1 MMRHTASGSTSPDV
15 IVVGA
20 GPAGSTAALTLAR
33 GGARVL
39 ILDRARFPRY
49 KPCGGGLTW
58 RIFRRFPYLSEA
70 LSRISTHA
78 VTKLYMEGPSGQAV
92 TVDSGRP
99 TVMMVRRIEFDQL
112 LLTMARDAGAQ
123 LVEGAEVT
131 SAGRQ
136 GGQVGLRTRD
146 GRVFE
151 SPLVVAADGV
161 YSVVARRL
169 GFNRGWPASSVALDM
184 MEETPAEQL
193 RATNQDTLW
202 VSFAPGSGHGYGYIF
217 PKAEWTNVGIGYLLS
232 SFTSAIGRQP
242 REVHD
247 TFVEGARSRGLLVG
261 ASDPRRF
268 TPYQIP
274 IGGPLAVTAKEGVYL
289 AGDAGGFVN
298 GFSAEG
304 IYFAMVTGD
313 LAGRAIL
320 DGPST
325 RLYKRYW
332 RGEIG
337 AELRDSRLLSRYLYA
352 DLSRVDRLV
361 RAVRVF
367 PDVNRLLVGYA
378 VGDLTYAEARWQF
391 IARFPKVALRLAV
404 SFLLGR
410 RPVVH

>member
-1 MMRHTASGSTSPDV
+1 MMRRTASDTTSPDV

-20 GPAGSTAALTLAR
+20 GPAGSTAARTLAL

-39 ILDRARFPRY
+39 MLDRARFPRY

-58 RIFRRFPYLSEA
+58 RIFRRFPYLSKA
-70 LSRISTHA
+70 LTTISTHA
-78 VTKLYMEGPSGQAV
+78 VTKLYMEGPTGQAV

-99 TVMMVRRIEFDQL
+99 TVMMVRRTEFDH
-112 LLTMARDAGAQ
+112 LLTGMAQDAGAD
-123 LVEGAEVT
+123 LVEDTEITRAE
-131 SAGRQ
+131 RQ
-136 GGQVGLRTRD
+136 GGLIRLRTRD
-146 GRVFE
+146 GRAFE
-151 SPLVVAADGV
+151 APLVVAADGV

-169 GFNRGWPASSVALDM
+169 GLNPGWPASSVALDM
-184 MEETPAEQL
+184 MEETPASQL
-193 RATNQDTLW
+193 RATDPDTLW
-202 VSFAPGSGHGYGYIF
+202 VSFAPGSGHGYGYVF
-217 PKAEWTNVGIGYLLS
+217 PKAGWTNVGIGYLLS
-232 SFTSAIGRQP
+232 SFKSAIARKP
-242 REVHD
+242 LDVHEAFVDEVR
-247 TFVEGARSRGLLVG
+247 ARGLLDG
-261 ASDPRRF
+261 ASDRDRF

-274 IGGPLAVTAKEGVYL
+274 IGGPLAVTARRGVYL

-325 RLYKRYW
+325 RLYTRYW
-332 RGEIG
+332 RDEIG

-378 VGDLTYAEARWQF
+378 VGDLTYTEARRAF
-391 IARFPKVALRLAV
+391 IARFPRVALRLAA